1 MALAGIMGG
10 LNSEIKE
17 GTKNVFF
24 EAAKFARDNV
34 RKTSRALGQSSD
46 SSFRFEKGVDAYT
59 TGRGMARALHLIE
72 EICCGVVTDLCEDV
86 CAADLTPRK
95 MTASV
100 AKITRSRHR
109 RSETRN
115 PFRFDEAL
123 LQTRNF
129 GGRPERGSPR
139 LAGRRGRVCRFGG
152 RASIRMLRLRAPDAH
167 LPRRASV
174 TGGGLSAEQKQ
185 ELRVKDVLRTQ
196 GFLEACNYSFYSPK
210 EFDLFRLPED
220 AEERNAV
227 RVLNPISEELSAM
240 RTFLAPSM
248 LQNAVRNIRRGN
260 DEGGNSNSQTCICPK
275 PSPPSGSPRREKPS
289 RWGSGAANTT
299 SSI

>member
-1 MALAGIMGG
+1 MDGYADLA
-10 LNSEIKE
+10 
-17 GTKNVFF
+17 
-24 EAAKFARDNV
+24 
-34 RKTSRALGQSSD
+34 
-46 SSFRFEKGVDAYT
+46 
-59 TGRGMARALHLIE
+59 E
-72 EICCGVVTDLCEDV
+72 EIIRMYGY
-86 CAADLTPRK
+86 AHLTP
-95 MTASV
+95 TFL
-100 AKITRSRHR
+100 
-109 RSETRN
+109 E
-115 PFRFDEAL
+115 
-123 LQTRNF
+123 
-129 GGRPERGSPR
+129 
-139 LAGRRGRVCRFGG
+139 
-152 RASIRMLRLRAPDAH
+152 
-167 LPRRASV
+167 RASV

-260 DEGGNSNSQTCICPK
+260 DEGREFELANVYLSETL
-275 PSPPSGSPRREKPS
+275 PPERSPRREKPS